1 MYVAL
6 QTLQLDA
13 VMEMLT
19 ANIKLRF
26 TTCIYEKDS
35 CMNIPDNVKD
45 IKKIYIFRYNAV
57 KKTLL
62 F

>member
-26 TTCIYEKDS
+26 TTCIYEKDL

-45 IKKIYIFRYNAV
+45 IKKKNIYSDIMP
-57 KKTLL
+57 
-62 F
+62 

>member
-19 ANIKLRF
+19 ANIKLKF

-45 IKKIYIFRYNAV
+45 MKKNIFRYNAV
-57 KKTLL
+57 MKTLL

>member
-45 IKKIYIFRYNAV
+45 MKKNIFRYNAV
-57 KKTLL
+57 MKTLL

>member
-45 IKKIYIFRYNAV
+45 IKKKIYLDIMR
-57 KKTLL
+57 
-62 F
+62 